1 MSIGADE
8 TSSGSSAPLSADQRR
23 AAFSQGAPKVPRRVI
38 YWALAALLVLGVG
51 GAMLEN
57 VLSNASIPSGSTPS
71 PSAPPVTIGPS
82 TPLLSAPLSAFM
94 ALQTEAQAAPSFS
107 LQNAAGST
115 TTLHAL
121 RGRVV
126 VLSFFDAR
134 CSDICPVVA
143 DEFRIADHVLGAAA
157 TGVAFATINVDPVS
171 TSITD
176 ARFAGAR
183 SGLDE
188 LSNWQFLTGSLT
200 TLNSL
205 WSAYGVAVDYQPTSG
220 AIAHSEYVYLI
231 DPNGVIRYR
240 LTPFAN
246 ETKTGKYQLD
256 QQSINRFGDG
266 LATYITKLLK

>member
-8 TSSGSSAPLSADQRR
+8 TSSGANAPLSADERL
-23 AAFSQGAPKVPRRVI
+23 AAFSQGAPKVPKRVI
-38 YWALAALLVLGVG
+38 YWGLAVLLVLGVG
-51 GAMLEN
+51 GALLEN
-57 VLSNASIPSGSTPS
+57 VLSNAGIPSGSSTS
-71 PSAPPVTIGPS
+71 PSAPPTTIGTS
-82 TPLLSAPLSAFM
+82 APLLSAPLSAFM
-94 ALQTEAQAAPSFS
+94 ALQVEHQRAPSFS

-115 TTLHAL
+115 TTLRAL

-143 DEFRIADHVLGAAA
+143 DEFRVADRALGSVS

-176 ARFAGAR
+176 ARLAGAR

-188 LSNWQFLTGSLT
+188 LSNWQFLTGPLS

-205 WSAYGVAVDYQPTSG
+205 WSAYGIAVDYQPTTG

-231 DPNGVIRYR
+231 DPDGVIRYR

-246 ETKTGKYQLD
+246 ETKTGSYQLD
-256 QQSINRFGDG
+256 QTSINRFGDG